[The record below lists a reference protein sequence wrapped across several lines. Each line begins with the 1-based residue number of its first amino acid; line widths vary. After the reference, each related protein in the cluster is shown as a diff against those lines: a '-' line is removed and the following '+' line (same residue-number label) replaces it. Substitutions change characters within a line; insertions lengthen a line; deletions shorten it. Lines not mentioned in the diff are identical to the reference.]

1 MSRIQIPTYFMKI
14 LVRNLTRSITEKEI
28 QELFEK
34 YGTVESCDL
43 VLDKSTRKSKG
54 FAFVEMPNEDE
65 AKKAIKG
72 LNGKKFVNHP
82 IRVKVAE

>member
-1 MSRIQIPTYFMKI
+1 MKL
-14 LVRNLTRSITEKEI
+14 LVRNLTRSIAEKDI
-28 QELFEK
+28 QKLFEK

-54 FAFVEMPNEDE
+54 FGFVVMPNLDE
-65 AKKAIKG
+65 AKTAIKE

>member
-1 MSRIQIPTYFMKI
+1 MKI

-28 QELFEK
+28 EELFKK
-34 YGTVESCDL
+34 YGAVESCDL

-54 FAFVEMPNEDE
+54 FAFVEMPKIDE
-65 AKKAIKG
+65 ANKAIKQ
-72 LNGKKFVNHP
+72 LNGKKFVNHQ

>member
-1 MSRIQIPTYFMKI
+1 MEFKYQLFMKI
-14 LVRNLTRSITEKEI
+14 LVRNLTRSIKENEI
-28 QELFEK
+28 KELFEK
-34 YGTVESCDL
+34 YGTVENCDL

-54 FAFVEMPNEDE
+54 FAFVEMPKTDE
-65 AKKAIKG
+65 ANKAIKE

>member
-1 MSRIQIPTYFMKI
+1 MKI
-14 LVRNLTRSITEKEI
+14 LVRNLTRSIKENEI
-28 QELFEK
+28 KELFEK

-54 FAFVEMPNEDE
+54 FAFVEMPTTSE
-65 AKKAIKG
+65 ANAAIKE

-82 IRVKVAE
+82 IRVKVAD

>member
-1 MSRIQIPTYFMKI
+1 MKI
-14 LVRNLTRSITEKEI
+14 LVRNLTRSIKENEI
-28 QELFEK
+28 KDLFEK

-54 FAFVEMPNEDE
+54 FAFVEMPNTDE
-65 AKKAIKG
+65 AKKAIKE
-72 LNGKKFVNHP
+72 LNGKKFVNHS

>member
-1 MSRIQIPTYFMKI
+1 MKI

-34 YGTVESCDL
+34 YGVVESCDL

-54 FAFVEMPNEDE
+54 FGFVEMPNSEE
-65 AKKAIKG
+65 AKTAIKQ

-82 IRVKVAE
+82 IRVKQAD

>member
-1 MSRIQIPTYFMKI
+1 MKI

-28 QELFEK
+28 EELFKK

-54 FAFVEMPNEDE
+54 FAFVEMPKIDE
-65 AKKAIKG
+65 ANKAIKQ
-72 LNGKKFVNHP
+72 LNGKKFVNHQ

>member
-1 MSRIQIPTYFMKI
+1 MKI
-14 LVRNLTRSITEKEI
+14 LVRNLTRSIAEKEI

-54 FAFVEMPNEDE
+54 FAFVVMPNIDE
-65 AKKAIKG
+65 AKAAIKK
-72 LNGKKFVNHP
+72 LNGQKFVNHP
-82 IRVKVAE
+82 IRVKPAE

>member
-1 MSRIQIPTYFMKI
+1 MKI

-28 QELFEK
+28 EELFK
-34 YGTVESCDL
+34 GYGTVESCDL

-54 FAFVEMPNEDE
+54 FAFVEMPNTDE
-65 AKKAIKG
+65 ANKAIKQ

-82 IRVKVAE
+82 IRVKIAD